1 MSYFN
6 PALLSKLGHTVV
18 MFGEKRD
25 SQVNTALCE
34 LVTAVRK
41 FEQTH
46 KSASAPTPD
55 CPSTGVGADT
65 YLNKETK

>member
-1 MSYFN
+1 MSTYFN
-6 PALLSKLGHTVV
+6 PAVLTKYGYTEQLNA
-18 MFGEKRD
+18 D
-25 SQVNTALCE
+25 LCE

-55 CPSTGVGADT
+55 CPSTGVGADN
-65 YLNKETK
+65 LSQEETK

>member
-55 CPSTGVGADT
+55 CPSTGVGADN
-65 YLNKETK
+65 LSQEEMK